1 MMTDMT
7 GMGDMMHGAWGIGA
21 MVATM
26 AGSAL
31 LGIALLVVTV
41 LAIVWLVRDL
51 TADRRRSAS

>member
-7 GMGDMMHGAWGIGA
+7 GMDGMMHGAWGIGA